1 MSKVPPKFSNTLLEH
16 QNWNE
21 ISTLIRLALIV
32 GSQST
37 QAGNNYIYVPEIVH
51 LVSLVAGEGPTLV
64 RKSVYGIIINLLQSL
79 YISRPDDSTE
89 PELMQ
94 LINDYTLPENL
105 KLFGLQRETPTSE
118 YTNLDPLNDKES
130 LDINENL
137 VQLLIRLLT
146 VAAGSP
152 GRFFLS
158 HTFHSNKTDIC
169 IGLLN
174 VWRARWMSLVTATAF
189 QQSPAVQTRSFVA
202 LSALA
207 VSDVDDD
214 FLYQILVAFKSALT
228 KANESNTMAIVS
240 MLRCMCKIVP
250 AIPEQSRYVSVLF
263 WLAVA
268 LLQASHLGFFI
279 EATWLLRITLENMEQ
294 QGLFKNNSVQAVL
307 LETREP
313 LEEVTSQLDEM
324 LRISFETSFS
334 FSLSSI
340 IFKGLRHTVLKG
352 PAEAALR
359 SLLRV
364 TSRAHSENSSA
375 YNGFKDSP
383 CPEALGYFLALLPV
397 STTPKSYGRLLS
409 ECSVDDSWVSNGSSD
424 SEEEELGIP
433 RVTDVVLGVHDANT
447 ALLVASFA
455 GTILATAQGDDAET
469 QMLYGLLSSLANSYP
484 EIISITY
491 VSMSLTIFILQPFLI
506 SIFLQI

>member
-1 MSKVPPKFSNTLLEH
+1 
-16 QNWNE
+16 
-21 ISTLIRLALIV
+21 
-32 GSQST
+32 
-37 QAGNNYIYVPEIVH
+37 
-51 LVSLVAGEGPTLV
+51 
-64 RKSVYGIIINLLQSL
+64 
-79 YISRPDDSTE
+79 
-89 PELMQ
+89 
-94 LINDYTLPENL
+94 
-105 KLFGLQRETPTSE
+105 
-118 YTNLDPLNDKES
+118 
-130 LDINENL
+130 
-137 VQLLIRLLT
+137 
-146 VAAGSP
+146 
-152 GRFFLS
+152 
-158 HTFHSNKTDIC
+158 
-169 IGLLN
+169 
-174 VWRARWMSLVTATAF
+174 MSLVTATAF

-207 VSDVDDD
+207 ISDVDDD

-250 AIPEQSRYVSVLF
+250 AIVEQSRYVSVLF

-268 LLQASHLGFFI
+268 LLQASHVGFFI
-279 EATWLLRITLENMEQ
+279 EATWLLRITLENMEH

-307 LETREP
+307 LEAREP
-313 LEEVTSQLDEM
+313 LEEITSQLDEL

-340 IFKGLRHTVLKG
+340 IFKGMRHTLFKSS
-352 PAEAALR
+352 AEAALR
-359 SLLRV
+359 TLLRI
-364 TSRAHSENSSA
+364 TSRAHSESSGT

-397 STTPKSYGRLLS
+397 STTPKSYCKLLND
-409 ECSVDDSWVSNGSSD
+409 CSVDDSWVSEGGGSD

-433 RVTDVVLGVHDANT
+433 RITDVVLGVQDANT

-455 GTILATAQGDDAET
+455 GTILGTAQGDDVET

-491 VSMSLTIFILQPFLI
+491 VSDVADHFTI
-506 SIFLQI
+506 IF

>member
-1 MSKVPPKFSNTLLEH
+1 
-16 QNWNE
+16 
-21 ISTLIRLALIV
+21 
-32 GSQST
+32 
-37 QAGNNYIYVPEIVH
+37 
-51 LVSLVAGEGPTLV
+51 
-64 RKSVYGIIINLLQSL
+64 
-79 YISRPDDSTE
+79 
-89 PELMQ
+89 
-94 LINDYTLPENL
+94 
-105 KLFGLQRETPTSE
+105 
-118 YTNLDPLNDKES
+118 
-130 LDINENL
+130 
-137 VQLLIRLLT
+137 
-146 VAAGSP
+146 
-152 GRFFLS
+152 
-158 HTFHSNKTDIC
+158 
-169 IGLLN
+169 
-174 VWRARWMSLVTATAF
+174 MSLVTATAF

-250 AIPEQSRYVSVLF
+250 AITEQSRYVCVLF

-268 LLQASHLGFFI
+268 LLQASHLGFYI

-307 LETREP
+307 LEAREP
-313 LEEVTSQLDEM
+313 LEEITSQLDEM
-324 LRISFETSFS
+324 LRLSFETSFS

-340 IFKGLRHTVLKG
+340 IFKGMRHTGLKAS
-352 PAEAALR
+352 AEAALTT
-359 SLLRV
+359 LLRV
-364 TSRAHSENSSA
+364 TSKAYSENSATS
-375 YNGFKDSP
+375 NGFRDSP

-397 STTPKSYGRLLS
+397 STTPKSYCRLLNN
-409 ECSVDDSWVSNGSSD
+409 CSVDDSWVSEGGPSD

-433 RVTDVVLGVHDANT
+433 RVTDAVLGIQDANI

-455 GTILATAQGDDAET
+455 GTILVTAQGDDAET

-491 VSMSLTIFILQPFLI
+491 VSMTLVSLQSFLI
-506 SIFLQI
+506 LTLYRYDTMQDRIKDTFANSSNAYIIRSVSNIFRVALQDPTRSGNTSTHHESTSTLSTVDENSTGPGRSHLNALDELAMQGLANNLTFLPLNRGHATKMINWIPTLVSLMISS

>member
-1 MSKVPPKFSNTLLEH
+1 
-16 QNWNE
+16 
-21 ISTLIRLALIV
+21 
-32 GSQST
+32 
-37 QAGNNYIYVPEIVH
+37 
-51 LVSLVAGEGPTLV
+51 
-64 RKSVYGIIINLLQSL
+64 
-79 YISRPDDSTE
+79 
-89 PELMQ
+89 
-94 LINDYTLPENL
+94 
-105 KLFGLQRETPTSE
+105 
-118 YTNLDPLNDKES
+118 
-130 LDINENL
+130 
-137 VQLLIRLLT
+137 
-146 VAAGSP
+146 
-152 GRFFLS
+152 
-158 HTFHSNKTDIC
+158 
-169 IGLLN
+169 
-174 VWRARWMSLVTATAF
+174 MSLVTATAF

-207 VSDVDDD
+207 ISDVDDD

-250 AIPEQSRYVSVLF
+250 AIVEQSRYVSVLF

-307 LETREP
+307 LEAREP

-364 TSRAHSENSSA
+364 TSRAHSENSGT

-484 EIISITY
+484 EIISVTY
-491 VSMSLTIFILQPFLI
+491 VSMSLTIVILQSFLI
-506 SIFLQI
+506 SIFRRYDTMQDRIKDTFANSSNAYIIRSVSNIFRVALQDPTRSSTTSTHHASTSTLSTVDENSIGPGRSHLNALDELAMQGLANNLTFLPPNRGHATKIINWIPTLVSLMISS